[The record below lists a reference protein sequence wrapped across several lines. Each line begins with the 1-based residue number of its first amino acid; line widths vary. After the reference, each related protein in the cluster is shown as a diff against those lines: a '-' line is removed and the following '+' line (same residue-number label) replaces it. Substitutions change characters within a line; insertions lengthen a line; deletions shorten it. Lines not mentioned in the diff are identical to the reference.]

1 MHLYIYANIHHD
13 KRIYFPIIFMFRHTQ
28 CSHAKTCMDINFSRD
43 TNMFFRHT
51 RVQIPSHQ
59 LSGLKTVLAVA
70 KRLNSHAWAKS
81 WLPLFFSSHCLVG
94 SKTLLV
100 SKAKVRRASVIT
112 FNVGERHPEIARTQS
127 TLHQLLH
134 LLQHLASQRGLHIN
148 PDKCQLLRLNSTLP
162 ICLSCSTSPT
172 SCCSC
177 CFCSDFTTLTPTENS
192 LADPLPVVDTAKYL
206 GAMISANSSSNADV
220 AYRYSQAAAAFRCLF
235 PVFTHPQIQP
245 KRKLQIYAQIVMAIL
260 LHGSESQVYTPAQIT
275 KLNSLHY
282 KVLRQ
287 ILQIK
292 SSYYHR
298 VLDPSSADCSNH
310 FLLQQAFA
318 QVPGLLLPS
327 QLMSKNRLK
336 YLGHIL
342 RHPTCI
348 EHHLCFNN
356 SLSLRTISSPFRRG
370 APRAHWPEIGPSRIS
385 ISSKLSFQ

>member
-1 MHLYIYANIHHD
+1 M
-13 KRIYFPIIFMFRHTQ
+13 
-28 CSHAKTCMDINFSRD
+28 
-43 TNMFFRHT
+43 
-51 RVQIPSHQ
+51 
-59 LSGLKTVLAVA
+59 
-70 KRLNSHAWAKS
+70 
-81 WLPLFFSSHCLVG
+81 
-94 SKTLLV
+94 
-100 SKAKVRRASVIT
+100 
-112 FNVGERHPEIARTQS
+112 
-127 TLHQLLH
+127 
-134 LLQHLASQRGLHIN
+134 LQHLASQRGLHIN
-148 PDKCQLLRLNSTLP
+148 PDKCQLLRLNSNLLHLP
-162 ICLSCSTSPT
+162 IPFHFPYQLLFLLLLLRFYYPN
-172 SCCSC
+172 
-177 CFCSDFTTLTPTENS
+177 PNENS

-220 AYRYSQAAAAFRCLF
+220 AYRYSQAATAFRCLF
-235 PVFTHPQIQP
+235 PVFTYPQIHP

-260 LHGSESQVYTPAQIT
+260 LHGSESQIYTPAQIT

-292 SSYYHR
+292 SSYYYR

-336 YLGHIL
+336 YLVDIL

-356 SLSLRTISSPFRRG
+356 SPSFRTI
-370 APRAHWPEIGPSRIS
+370 
-385 ISSKLSFQ
+385 

>member
-1 MHLYIYANIHHD
+1 MKYTGILSSKQLLWIQIYCI
-13 KRIYFPIIFMFRHTQ
+13 
-28 CSHAKTCMDINFSRD
+28 C
-43 TNMFFRHT
+43 
-51 RVQIPSHQ
+51 
-59 LSGLKTVLAVA
+59 
-70 KRLNSHAWAKS
+70 
-81 WLPLFFSSHCLVG
+81 
-94 SKTLLV
+94 
-100 SKAKVRRASVIT
+100 
-112 FNVGERHPEIARTQS
+112 IAT
-127 TLHQLLH
+127 LH

-148 PDKCQLLRLNSTLP
+148 PDKCQLLRLNSNLLHLP
-162 ICLSCSTSPT
+162 IPFHFPYQLLFLLLLLRFYYPN
-172 SCCSC
+172 
-177 CFCSDFTTLTPTENS
+177 PNENS

-220 AYRYSQAAAAFRCLF
+220 AYRYSQAATAFRCLF
-235 PVFTHPQIQP
+235 FLFSRTLRFIQ
-245 KRKLQIYAQIVMAIL
+245 KGSSRFMHKSLWQSL
-260 LHGSESQVYTPAQIT
+260 LHGSESQIYTPAQIT

-336 YLGHIL
+336 YLVDIL

-356 SLSLRTISSPFRRG
+356 SPSFRTI
-370 APRAHWPEIGPSRIS
+370 
-385 ISSKLSFQ
+385 